1 MKVDSFLK
9 VAAMRWLCL
18 LLLLCLSRLA
28 CAAEPQVIPQL
39 IHYPRVDGDGAQGDY
54 GIALLQ
60 LALAK
65 AGGHYR
71 AEPSPARMQQN
82 RALVELQS
90 GAGRIDVVGTMT
102 SAERE
107 AQLLPVRI
115 PLTRGLIGWRIALLR
130 ADRQD
135 LLQSV
140 RSLDDLRRYT
150 SGQGQD
156 WPDLQI
162 LRYSGVTVQPAAVY
176 STLFGMLNA
185 GRIDWAPRSVNEIW
199 AEAARR
205 PELAIDPY
213 VVLHY
218 PTADYFFVNRHNPAL
233 AEALRR
239 GLEAAL
245 ADGSFEKLFYAH
257 YGEQIRQARLDK
269 RLLIQL
275 PNPLLTPETPLQRKE
290 LWFTLD
296 DLKRVP

>member
-1 MKVDSFLK
+1 
-9 VAAMRWLCL
+9 MRI
-18 LLLLCLSRLA
+18 LLLLCLWLNGLA
-28 CAAEPQVIPQL
+28 LAAGPTVV
-39 IHYPRVDGDGAQGDY
+39 HYPRVDGDGEQGDY

-71 AEPSPARMQQN
+71 AELSPARMQQN

-107 AQLLPVRI
+107 ARLLPVRI

-130 ADRQD
+130 ADRKE

-140 RSLDDLRRYT
+140 KNLDELRHYT

-162 LRYSGVTVQPAAVY
+162 LRHSGVTVQPAVVY
-176 STLFGMLNA
+176 STMFGMLNA

-199 AEAARR
+199 AEAARH
-205 PELAIDPY
+205 PELAVDPY
-213 VVLHY
+213 VAVQY
-218 PTADYFFVNRHNPAL
+218 PTTDYFFVNRNNPAL
-233 AEALRR
+233 AEELRV

-257 YGEQIRQARLDK
+257 YGEQIRRARLDK
-269 RLLIQL
+269 RVLIHL

-296 DLKRVP
+296 DLKRLP

>member
-1 MKVDSFLK
+1 
-9 VAAMRWLCL
+9 MRI
-18 LLLLCLSRLA
+18 LLLLCLCLHGIA
-28 CAAEPQVIPQL
+28 FGGPAVV
-39 IHYPRVDGDGAQGDY
+39 HYPRVDGDGEQGDY

-71 AEPSPARMQQN
+71 AELSPARMQQN

-107 AQLLPVRI
+107 ARLLPVRI
-115 PLTRGLIGWRIALLR
+115 PLTRGLIGWRLALLR
-130 ADRQD
+130 ADHKD
-135 LLQSV
+135 LLASV
-140 RSLDDLRRYT
+140 KNLDDLRHYT

-156 WPDLQI
+156 WPDVQI
-162 LRYSGVTVQPAAVY
+162 LRHSGVIVQPAAVY
-176 STLFGMLNA
+176 STMFGMLSA

-205 PELAIDPY
+205 PEFAIDPY
-213 VVLHY
+213 LVVQY
-218 PTADYFFVNRHNPAL
+218 PTADYFFVNRNNPAL
-233 AEALRR
+233 AEALRA

-257 YGEQIRQARLDK
+257 YGAQIRRARLDK
-269 RLLIQL
+269 RVLIHL

-296 DLKRVP
+296 DLKRLP

>member
-1 MKVDSFLK
+1 
-9 VAAMRWLCL
+9 MRI
-18 LLLLCLSRLA
+18 LLLLCLCLNGLA
-28 CAAEPQVIPQL
+28 FAAGPAVV
-39 IHYPRVDGDGAQGDY
+39 HYPRVDGDGEQGDY

-71 AEPSPARMQQN
+71 AEPSASRMQQN

-107 AQLLPVRI
+107 ARLLPVRI

-130 ADRQD
+130 ADHKD

-140 RSLDDLRRYT
+140 KGLDDLRYYI

-162 LRYSGVTVQPAAVY
+162 LRHSGVTVQPAAVY
-176 STLFGMLNA
+176 STMFGMLNA

-199 AEAARR
+199 AEAARH
-205 PELAIDPY
+205 PELAVDPY
-213 VVLHY
+213 VVVRY
-218 PTADYFFVNRHNPAL
+218 PTTDYFFVNRNNPAL
-233 AEALRR
+233 AEELRA

-245 ADGSFEKLFYAH
+245 ADGSFEKLFYAY
-257 YGEQIRQARLDK
+257 YGAQIRRARLDK
-269 RLLIQL
+269 RVLIHL

-296 DLKRVP
+296 DLKRLP

>member
-1 MKVDSFLK
+1 
-9 VAAMRWLCL
+9 MRLLCL
-18 LLLLCLSRLA
+18 LMLLCLSLPA
-28 CAAEPQVIPQL
+28 GAAGPQV
-39 IHYPRVDGDGAQGDY
+39 IHYPRVDGDGEQGDY

-82 RALVELQS
+82 RALVELAS
-90 GAGRIDVVGTMT
+90 GAGRIEVVGTMT

-107 AQLLPVRI
+107 ARLLPVRI

-130 ADRQD
+130 ADHLD

-140 RSLDDLRRYT
+140 RTLDELRRYT
-150 SGQGQD
+150 GGQGQD
-156 WPDLQI
+156 WPDLEI
-162 LRYSGVTVQPAAVY
+162 LRHSGITVQPAAVY

-205 PELAIDPY
+205 PELAIDPH

-218 PTADYFFVNRHNPAL
+218 PAADYFFVNRRNTAL
-233 AEALRR
+233 AEELRR

-245 ADGSFEKLFYAH
+245 ADGSFEKLFYAY
-257 YGEQIRQARLDK
+257 YGAQIRQARLD
-269 RLLIQL
+269 RRVLIQL
-275 PNPLLTPETPLQRKE
+275 PNPLLPPETPLQRKE

-296 DLKRVP
+296 DLKRLP

>member
-1 MKVDSFLK
+1 
-9 VAAMRWLCL
+9 MRI
-18 LLLLCLSRLA
+18 LLLLCLWLNGLA
-28 CAAEPQVIPQL
+28 LAAGPTVV
-39 IHYPRVDGDGAQGDY
+39 HYPRVDGDGEQGDY

-71 AEPSPARMQQN
+71 AELSPARMQQN

-107 AQLLPVRI
+107 ARLLPVRI

-130 ADRQD
+130 ADRKE

-140 RSLDDLRRYT
+140 KSLDELRHYT

-162 LRYSGVTVQPAAVY
+162 LRHSGVTVQPAAVY
-176 STLFGMLNA
+176 STMFGMLNA

-199 AEAARR
+199 AEAARH
-205 PELAIDPY
+205 PELAVDPY
-213 VVLHY
+213 VAVQY
-218 PTADYFFVNRHNPAL
+218 PTTDYFFVNRNNPAL
-233 AEALRR
+233 AEELRV

-257 YGEQIRQARLDK
+257 YGEQIRRARLDK
-269 RLLIQL
+269 RVLIHL

-296 DLKRVP
+296 DLKRLP

>member
-1 MKVDSFLK
+1 MKVDSFLE
-9 VAAMRWLCL
+9 AAMRI
-18 LLLLCLSRLA
+18 LLLLCLCLNGLA
-28 CAAEPQVIPQL
+28 FAAGPAVV
-39 IHYPRVDGDGAQGDY
+39 HYPRVDGDGEQGDY

-71 AEPSPARMQQN
+71 AEPSASRMQQN

-107 AQLLPVRI
+107 ARLLPVRI

-130 ADRQD
+130 ADHKD

-140 RSLDDLRRYT
+140 KGLDDLRHYT

-156 WPDLQI
+156 WPDVQI
-162 LRYSGVTVQPAAVY
+162 LRHSGVTVQPAAVY
-176 STLFGMLNA
+176 STMFGMLNA

-199 AEAARR
+199 TEAARR

-213 VVLHY
+213 VVVQY
-218 PTADYFFVNRHNPAL
+218 PTADYFFVNRTNPGL
-233 AEALRR
+233 AEELRV

-257 YGEQIRQARLDK
+257 YGAQIRRARLDK
-269 RLLIQL
+269 RVLIHL

-296 DLKRVP
+296 DLKRLP

>member
-1 MKVDSFLK
+1 
-9 VAAMRWLCL
+9 MRI
-18 LLLLCLSRLA
+18 LLLLCLCLNGLA
-28 CAAEPQVIPQL
+28 FAAGPKV
-39 IHYPRVDGDGAQGDY
+39 IHYPRVDGDGEQGDY

-60 LALAK
+60 LALDK

-71 AEPSPARMQQN
+71 AELSPARMQQN

-107 AQLLPVRI
+107 ARLLPVRI

-130 ADRQD
+130 ADHKD

-140 RSLDDLRRYT
+140 KGLDDLRYYT

-162 LRYSGVTVQPAAVY
+162 LRHSGVTVQPAAVY
-176 STLFGMLNA
+176 STMFGMLNA

-199 AEAARR
+199 AEAARH
-205 PELAIDPY
+205 PELAVDPY
-213 VVLHY
+213 VVVRY
-218 PTADYFFVNRHNPAL
+218 PTTDYFFVNRNNPAL
-233 AEALRR
+233 AEELRA

-245 ADGSFEKLFYAH
+245 ADGSFEKLFYAY
-257 YGEQIRQARLDK
+257 YGAQIRRARLDK
-269 RLLIQL
+269 RVLIHL

-296 DLKRVP
+296 DLKRLP